1 VVALLGGRLALCALA
16 AEPSA
21 WRLPAPP
28 DTEVIWQRFEAL
40 RAADGPAA
48 GWRPIASGTAEAV
61 VRPLETRPA
70 APAPPAEIVP
80 AARAAPPL
88 VLTLL
93 SNALVDSEGVF
104 LSQVVSASPTR
115 ALPLVRLR
123 EAPPFGQAVSLSR
136 TDILGVVRKAA
147 PDLVSF
153 HWGGSEQVRI
163 TRRSRVLHEADLKEL
178 LTAAL
183 QRDQVKDKGELELR
197 LMRPWA
203 PMLVPDERLEVKI
216 LDLPASGVGANFIAR
231 FALSAAQER
240 LGVWQAP
247 LQARVWREVW
257 VARSPLK
264 PGTPFEEADVARE
277 RRDVLN
283 VREALL
289 PDTLPS
295 AALEIAETV
304 AVGAPLSARTLRL
317 RPVVRRGQLVDAQF
331 VDGAM
336 TISLKVEVLENGA
349 PGQLVRVRNVQS
361 RREFKGK
368 VQDEHRI
375 AVVL

>member
-1 VVALLGGRLALCALA
+1 M
-16 AEPSA
+16 
-21 WRLPAPP
+21 
-28 DTEVIWQRFEAL
+28 
-40 RAADGPAA
+40 
-48 GWRPIASGTAEAV
+48 
-61 VRPLETRPA
+61 
-70 APAPPAEIVP
+70 
-80 AARAAPPL
+80 
-88 VLTLL
+88 
-93 SNALVDSEGVF
+93 
-104 LSQVVSASPTR
+104 
-115 ALPLVRLR
+115 
-123 EAPPFGQAVSLSR
+123 
-136 TDILGVVRKAA
+136 VRKAA